1 MLCLKMNKIT
11 KAILVCLALLVIG
24 VIYKETSIYKERR
37 HISEEIQSIE
47 KILLKY
53 EQILNEAEKLEQ
65 KFAIL
70 KNRELNDAGD
80 KEVLAKVEKFLKTA
94 KNIKFKY
101 AKLLEEHK
109 ILAESYNLLSQQV
122 LLYHGS
128 LPKIIKPEI

>member
-1 MLCLKMNKIT
+1 MNKIT
-11 KAILVCLALLVIG
+11 KAIVVCLALLVIG

-101 AKLLEEHK
+101 AKLLEEHE
-109 ILAESYNLLSQQV
+109 ILVESYNLLSQQV

-128 LPKIIKPEI
+128 LPKIIKPET

>member
-1 MLCLKMNKIT
+1 MNKIT

-70 KNRELNDAGD
+70 KYRELNDAGD
-80 KEVLAKVEKFLKTA
+80 KEVLAKVGKFLKTA

-128 LPKIIKPEI
+128 LPKIIKPET